1 MKLPTLVISA
11 AATLVLLTSCQK
23 CEECVKCKDC
33 APPAEPPVAL
43 TCSPTGKATSI
54 RPVKGDALAD
64 TDAAIDDSIKSA
76 RAAAAAANAEWQ
88 GKTFEDFV
96 ATVTEEKCGD
106 ESKYIVNG
114 DIPIYDIKHLREFFE
129 TRIQAPPPP
138 PATAMINGTRRNVS
152 ALVVGTTGGAT
163 ELATMFSG
171 NQEAVWTSEQKTKI
185 SYCVSNSFNSKH
197 VQVVGDMAR
206 AAGAWE
212 RVADVKFVYT
222 PQENGNCDAS
232 NNNVVFDV
240 RPVNVDGR
248 YYARAFFP
256 NEPRAGRNVFIDLSA
271 LDFSPGEEL
280 TLEGVLRHELGH
292 TLGFRHE
299 HTRPESGTCFED
311 DDFKPI
317 TSYDK
322 FSVMHYPHCNG
333 GADWELRLTARDK
346 SGVACVYGKSA
357 AFVIDTALCTPRV
370 VLPVPTD
377 APVPVSHTGQSVA
390 NNAQQPYPPLI
401 AKPGSIIK
409 FQLKGS
415 GASPG
420 DPDLYVNF
428 GPQAPRVT
436 PPRAVCRPYLTGAV
450 ETCELTVPAAP
461 NNKVKYMVH
470 GYTAGSYDLAVS
482 YVPAAGT

>member
-1 MKLPTLVISA
+1 VKLTTLVVTA
-11 AATLVLLTSCQK
+11 AAVVLLTSCQQE
-23 CEECVKCKDC
+23 CAECVKCKEC
-33 APPAEPPVAL
+33 EVQSPPAQPPAAL
-43 TCSPTGKATSI
+43 ACTPTGKATSI
-54 RPVKGDALAD
+54 RPAKGTVAAE
-64 TDAAIDDSIKSA
+64 TDAAADESIKSA
-76 RAAAAAANAEWQ
+76 RDTAAAANAEWQ
-88 GKTFEDFV
+88 GKTFEDFL

-129 TRIQAPPPP
+129 TKIQSPPPP
-138 PATAMINGTRRNVS
+138 PVTAMVNGARRNVS
-152 ALVVGTTGGAT
+152 ALVVATTTGAD
-163 ELATMFSG
+163 
-171 NQEAVWTSEQKTKI
+171 EAIWNSEQKTQI

-197 VQVVGDMAR
+197 AQVVGDMAR

-212 RVADVKFVYT
+212 RVADVKFVYQQ
-222 PQENGNCDAS
+222 QENGRCDAS

-271 LDFSPGEEL
+271 LDLSPGEAL

-299 HTRPESGTCFED
+299 HTRPEAGTCFED
-311 DDFKPI
+311 NDFKPI

-357 AFVIDTALCTPRV
+357 TFVIDTALCTPRV
-370 VLPVPTD
+370 VLPVPSD
-377 APVPVSHTGQSVA
+377 APVTVNHTAQSVA
-390 NNAQQPYPPLI
+390 NEATQPYTALI

-409 FQLKGS
+409 FQMKGS

-428 GPQAPRVT
+428 GPQAPRIA
-436 PPRAVCRPYLTGAV
+436 PLRATCRPYLTGAA
-450 ETCELTVPAAP
+450 ESCELTVPAAP
-461 NNKVKYMVH
+461 LNKVQYMVN
-470 GYTAGSYDLAVS
+470 GYTAGSYDLAIS
-482 YVPAAGT
+482 YVPAPGA